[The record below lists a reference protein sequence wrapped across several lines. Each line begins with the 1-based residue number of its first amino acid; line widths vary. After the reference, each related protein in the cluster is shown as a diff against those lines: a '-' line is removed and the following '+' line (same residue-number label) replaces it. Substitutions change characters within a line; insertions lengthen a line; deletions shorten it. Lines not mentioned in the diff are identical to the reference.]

1 VRSFV
6 APLPSKPSFA
16 GHESFP
22 LRYGWLKKG
31 FDAILTDPLALAS
44 DEAMVELGVGKNM
57 VRAIRHWGIAFRV
70 WRPVGGPRGSG
81 LEPTE
86 LGCRLLSDD
95 GWDPFIDE
103 VGTVWL
109 LHSWLVGDPEHATTP
124 WYLFARPR
132 VGCFKKSEIV
142 GELDVLA
149 SGAIGGRPTA
159 RSTIERDFDVSVR
172 LYAHARAP
180 DVEDALDS
188 PLTALEL
195 IHATREP
202 GAFALS
208 LGGQPSLPDGIFA
221 AYFIR
226 WLTREPRV
234 AIPFDDVW
242 HAAGAP
248 GRVFRL
254 SENALMDRLSALVH
268 WVPVVQFDETAGIR
282 QLLLHGSLPTEESI
296 LHLHYRK
303 GV

>member
-1 VRSFV
+1 MSLL
-6 APLPSKPSFA
+6 PTPSKPSFA

-31 FDAILTDPLALAS
+31 FDAIVQDSLALAA

-70 WRPVGGPRGSG
+70 WRPAGGARGG
-81 LEPTE
+81 ALEPTE
-86 LGCRLLSDD
+86 LGRRLLADD

-109 LHSWLVGDPEHATTP
+109 LHSWLAGDAEHATTP

-132 VGCFKKSEIV
+132 VGSFKKAEIV
-142 GELDVLA
+142 GELEALA
-149 SGAIGGRPTA
+149 NGSTGGRATA

-172 LYAHARAP
+172 LYTHARAP
-180 DVEDALDS
+180 DAEDALDS

-208 LGGQPSLPDGIFA
+208 LGAQPSLPDGVFA
-221 AYFIR
+221 AYFLR
-226 WLTREPRV
+226 WLAREPRV
-234 AIPFDDVW
+234 AIPFDDVR
-242 HAAGAP
+242 HAAGSP

-254 SENALMDRLSALVH
+254 SEDALMDRLSAFVK
-268 WVPVVQFDETAGIR
+268 WVPAVQFDETAGIR
-282 QLLLHGSLPTEESI
+282 QLLLHGSLPTEESV
-296 LHLHYRK
+296 LHLHYQR